1 MDANGGWDATETTW
15 KNPCTTDRMNQWT
28 NETWIKMI
36 ELVNRGINE
45 SQKRFSES
53 MHQPKNRWISEPLNE
68 SRWTSESV
76 NQWNVKNSMN
86 QWTSDRTN
94 KWIDEWMDGWVDGW
108 ATYFFVALTYFF
120 TQRRPYLLSQLL
132 LLWAASYL
140 GFFSDPAS
148 QLATRIIW
156 NQLTMHLA
164 TSSCSPACQ
173 ERRSITERFA
183 PRSLANRS
191 CHSQLQIRI

>member
-1 MDANGGWDATETTW
+1 M
-15 KNPCTTDRMNQWT
+15 NPRNDSVNQCTNQRTDESVNHWMRV
-28 NETWIKMI
+28 NE
-36 ELVNRGINE
+36 
-45 SQKRFSES
+45 
-53 MHQPKNRWISEPLNE
+53 P
-68 SRWTSESV
+68 V

-94 KWIDEWMDGWVDGW
+94 KWIDEWMDGWMDGW
-108 ATYFFVALTYFF
+108 MDELHTSSLCLLTSSLSDRTSCLSYFSSEQPLIWASSLT
-120 TQRRPYLLSQLL
+120 
-132 LLWAASYL
+132 LLWA
-140 GFFSDPAS
+140 AS

>member
-76 NQWNVKNSMN
+76 NQWNVKNSMTH
-86 QWTSDRTN
+86 WTSDRTN
-94 KWIDEWMDGWVDGW
+94 KWIDEWMDGWMDGW
-108 ATYFFVALTYFF
+108 MSYILLRCA
-120 TQRRPYLLSQLL
+120 YLLLHSAATVPLVSATSPLSSLLSGL
-132 LLWAASYL
+132 LLWPCLTASYPNHQKPAYNA
-140 GFFSDPAS
+140 FSNLQLQSRLPRAS
-148 QLATRIIW
+148 QHHWTL
-156 NQLTMHLA
+156 
-164 TSSCSPACQ
+164 CPAQPCQ
-173 ERRSITERFA
+173 
-183 PRSLANRS
+183 
-191 CHSQLQIRI
+191 